1 MTSISKSVYID
12 KLYDIVNKYNKEN
25 NNKDSKFQV
34 DDNERI
40 SKHNNIFAKEYT
52 PNWFEQVFVVKKV
65 KNTGLWTYV
74 INDFNGEE
82 IIGTFY
88 EK

>member
-52 PNWFEQVFVVKKV
+52 PNWFGQVFVVKKV
-65 KNTGLWTYV
+65 KNTGL
-74 INDFNGEE
+74 
-82 IIGTFY
+82 
-88 EK
+88 